1 MLQDPATSM
10 HMASCERWL
19 EAVSAL
25 ADGEDPGIDARLV
38 EAHVVRCSYCRTLR
52 DRLGQLPGR
61 QEPGVAAPTP
71 DLSRRIVA
79 LNAIAD
85 RASRWVI
92 VRWLLAATAVLIIG
106 MSFRSLAAAE
116 AAIGSGHSLRHLGA
130 FTLAYGV
137 ALLLVVARPARA
149 RTVLPV
155 AATLALALAISG
167 VVDIVDG
174 QVPLSNEALLHLPEI
189 LSVAL
194 VWLLAM
200 PSLRRDDPV
209 ERRHET
215 PSLQV
220 VDDPQSEEPGSHA
233 I

>member
-1 MLQDPATSM
+1 MRQATATSM
-10 HMASCERWL
+10 HMASCEWWL

-38 EAHVVRCSYCRTLR
+38 EAHVARCSRCWALR
-52 DRLGQLPGR
+52 DRLDQLPGR
-61 QEPGVAAPTP
+61 ERPGPAEPMP

-79 LNAIAD
+79 LNAVAD
-85 RASRWVI
+85 RASRWAI
-92 VRWLLAATAVLIIG
+92 VRWLLAAVAMVIIVL
-106 MSFRSLAAAE
+106 SFRSLAAE
-116 AAIGSGHSLRHLGA
+116 ADIGSGHSMRHLGA

-155 AATLALALAISG
+155 AATLAVALAISG

-174 QVPLSNEALLHLPEI
+174 RVPLASEAMLHLPEI
-189 LSVAL
+189 ISVAL
-194 VWLLAM
+194 IWLLAA
-200 PSLRRDDPV
+200 PSRLRDGPSSRRD
-209 ERRHET
+209 HEP
-215 PSLQV
+215 PSLQIV
-220 VDDPQSEEPGSHA
+220 EDPPPEEPGTRA